1 MKDRP
6 SIKDRHALAGM
17 RFAPGAQPP
26 HRGITGLA
34 GQLAGNLA

>member
-6 SIKDRHALAGM
+6 SIKDRHALAGV

-26 HRGITGLA
+26 HRGV
-34 GQLAGNLA
+34 